1 MVRDADS
8 KLLVYGKDVYA
19 HRHRSLNMTAQSSDE
34 IQRKVEIQT
43 MRTDYRLDARLETRY
58 FQACEAFS
66 VTSPKDVNGH

>member
-1 MVRDADS
+1 VPPVETVSENSFWPSMVRDADS
-8 KLLVYGKDVYA
+8 KLLQYWKDVYA

-58 FQACEAFS
+58 F
-66 VTSPKDVNGH
+66 